1 MIGSEM
7 YGWARDLFPVCR
19 SLTGNGTRQTL
30 AYLRDIVPEMTLH
43 DVRSGTA
50 AFDWIV
56 PDEWNIAGGYI
67 ENEAGERVVDFADS
81 NLHVVGY
88 SQPVDGIFTLEELD
102 PHLHSLPDRP
112 DTVPYITSYY
122 ARNWGFCL
130 THNTRETMKAGRYR
144 CVIDS
149 TPGPGSLTYGEI
161 FLPGTSSSEI
171 FLSTY
176 VCHPSM
182 ANNELSGP
190 IVTIALARWLAGRRD
205 RRYGIRIVFIPETI
219 GSIVYLS
226 RHLEH
231 LKQHVIAGFN
241 ITCVGDDRAWSY
253 LPSRRGDTLA
263 DRAAL
268 HVLGREHPDFVH
280 YSYLDRGSDE
290 RQYCSPGVD
299 LPVASVMRSKYGAYP
314 EYHTSDDDLSV
325 ISPEG
330 LGGAYEALKR
340 CIECVEMNDTF
351 RTQTLG
357 EPQLGRHNLISNVGL
372 GPAKMSDFR
381 RRLSNLLAYSD
392 GTKDLIAVADEIGEP
407 VWELLEPL
415 SRLLDNNL
423 VARI

>member
-1 MIGSEM
+1 M
-7 YGWARDLFPVCR
+7 
-19 SLTGNGTRQTL
+19 
-30 AYLRDIVPEMTLH
+30 
-43 DVRSGTA
+43 
-50 AFDWIV
+50 
-56 PDEWNIAGGYI
+56 
-67 ENEAGERVVDFADS
+67 
-81 NLHVVGY
+81 
-88 SQPVDGIFTLEELD
+88 
-102 PHLHSLPDRP
+102 
-112 DTVPYITSYY
+112 PYITSYY

-149 TPGPGSLTYGEI
+149 TLGPGSLTYGEI

>member
-1 MIGSEM
+1 VIGSEM

-43 DVRSGTA
+43 EVRSGTA

-149 TPGPGSLTYGEI
+149 TLGPGSLTYGEI

>member
-43 DVRSGTA
+43 EVRSGTA

-149 TPGPGSLTYGEI
+149 TLGPGSLTYGEI

>member
-43 DVRSGTA
+43 EVRSGTA

-149 TPGPGSLTYGEI
+149 TLGPGSLTYGEI

-325 ISPEG
+325 ISPDPDIG
-330 LGGAYEALKR
+330 RAA
-340 CIECVEMNDTF
+340 T
-351 RTQTLG
+351 RT
-357 EPQLGRHNLISNVGL
+357 P
-372 GPAKMSDFR
+372 
-381 RRLSNLLAYSD
+381 
-392 GTKDLIAVADEIGEP
+392 
-407 VWELLEPL
+407 
-415 SRLLDNNL
+415 
-423 VARI
+423 

>member
-1 MIGSEM
+1 M

-43 DVRSGTA
+43 EVRSGTA

-149 TPGPGSLTYGEI
+149 TLGPGSLTYGEI

>member
-19 SLTGNGTRQTL
+19 RLTGNGTRQTL

-43 DVRSGTA
+43 EVRSGTA

-149 TPGPGSLTYGEI
+149 TLGPGSLTYGEI

>member
-43 DVRSGTA
+43 EVRSGTA

-149 TPGPGSLTYGEI
+149 TLGPGSLTYGEI

-176 VCHPSM
+176 VCHPLM